1 MRALWRR
8 YGAGPGHLLL
18 SAACLAIAAAAVIG
32 WTQRPGDLMS
42 VLIWFAA
49 AVLLHDLV
57 ALPLYSLLDRHSIGR
72 LHPHLAVFLRVP
84 ALISGLVLLATFP
97 TVLGFGAHTAEQLS
111 GIREQGYLLRWLVL
125 TAGLFALSAV
135 LRLSSRRDTST
146 P

>member
-57 ALPLYSLLDRHSIGR
+57 ALPLYTLLDRHSIGR
-72 LHPHLAVFLRVP
+72 FHPHLAASPPSSQDSSCSPPSRP
-84 ALISGLVLLATFP
+84 CSASAP
-97 TVLGFGAHTAEQLS
+97 T
-111 GIREQGYLLRWLVL
+111 RP
-125 TAGLFALSAV
+125 
-135 LRLSSRRDTST
+135 SS
-146 P
+146 